1 MKKYK
6 LDQLLHSIYQY
17 SCLVD
22 FLPNLIPKLYILKQQ
37 KKRHP
42 TGCPF
47 YHACELPLKFKHIKK
62 AR

>member
-1 MKKYK
+1 MFSGFFTQFNTKIIHFKTA
-6 LDQLLHSIYQY
+6 
-17 SCLVD
+17 
-22 FLPNLIPKLYILKQQ
+22 